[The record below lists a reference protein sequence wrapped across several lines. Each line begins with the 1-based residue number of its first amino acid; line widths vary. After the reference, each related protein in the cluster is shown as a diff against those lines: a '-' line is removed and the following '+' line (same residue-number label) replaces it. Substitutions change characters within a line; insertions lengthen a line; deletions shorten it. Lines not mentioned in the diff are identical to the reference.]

1 MCFFPRNFPV
11 FIQEITCR
19 AFLVADAH
27 KRRTISKADIAKAL
41 AKSDHFDFLID
52 VVPRDEAE
60 RAKTQKAINS
70 GLEAEAVRP
79 SVFHYGMRIDGRT
92 GMYRLQ
98 QIKQM

>member
-1 MCFFPRNFPV
+1 M
-11 FIQEITCR
+11 
-19 AFLVADAH
+19 VADAH

-70 GLEAEAVRP
+70 GILEEENRVCHLLEITSR
-79 SVFHYGMRIDGRT
+79 RIHVNLLASSLVAHVLP
-92 GMYRLQ
+92 YAPLPFP
-98 QIKQM
+98 